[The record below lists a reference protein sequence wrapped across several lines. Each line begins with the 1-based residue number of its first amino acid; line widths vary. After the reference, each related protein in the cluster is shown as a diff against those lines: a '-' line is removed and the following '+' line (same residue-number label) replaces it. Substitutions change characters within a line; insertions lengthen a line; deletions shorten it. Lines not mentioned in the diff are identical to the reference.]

1 MTLKGESNVSPEA
14 EIDLNSAPPEENPPP
29 FAMAIP
35 AGNSYKPAPAS
46 STASRPTTT
55 TTTTYTVPAPSPA
68 ATGQVVNLT
77 NLGTSPHNINC
88 PYCQQSAVTRT
99 RSQID
104 CFTITMIV
112 ILILLFWPLFWVPLV
127 VPGCK
132 TTEHVSGRST
142 TLHYVPFGRM

>member
-1 MTLKGESNVSPEA
+1 
-14 EIDLNSAPPEENPPP
+14 
-29 FAMAIP
+29 MA
-35 AGNSYKPAPAS
+35 SFLQHK
-46 STASRPTTT
+46 THR
-55 TTTTYTVPAPSPA
+55 
-68 ATGQVVNLT
+68 
-77 NLGTSPHNINC
+77 SPHNINC